1 MLILSLQDLF
11 KLGNYLD
18 IFLRSFVSLVVLFVI
33 TEIMGKKQISQLN
46 LFDYIIGISIGS
58 IAASLSV
65 DDSIEY
71 LDGILAIIVY
81 GGFAALVSLITTC
94 LLYTSRCV

>member
-71 LDGILAIIVY
+71 LDG
-81 GGFAALVSLITTC
+81 FWR
-94 LLYTSRCV
+94 LLYMVVLRL

>member
-1 MLILSLQDLF
+1 MLILFLQDLF

-71 LDGILAIIVY
+71 LDG
-81 GGFAALVSLITTC
+81 FWR
-94 LLYTSRCV
+94 LLYMVVLRL

>member
-33 TEIMGKKQISQLN
+33 TEIMGKKQLSQLN

-71 LDGILAIIVY
+71 LDGILAIIIY
-81 GGFAALVSLITTC
+81 GGLRL
-94 LLYTSRCV
+94 

>member
-71 LDGILAIIVY
+71 LDAFG
-81 GGFAALVSLITTC
+81 SLTKRQVI
-94 LLYTSRCV
+94 

>member
-18 IFLRSFVSLVVLFVI
+18 IFLRSFVSLVVLYVI

-71 LDGILAIIVY
+71 LDG
-81 GGFAALVSLITTC
+81 FWR
-94 LLYTSRCV
+94 LLYMVVLRL

>member
-33 TEIMGKKQISQLN
+33 TEIMGKKQLSQLN

-65 DDSIEY
+65 GDSIVY
-71 LDGILAIIVY
+71 LGGILAIIEF
-81 GGFAALVSLITTC
+81 GGIAALVSIITTQS
-94 LLYTSRCV
+94 LWW